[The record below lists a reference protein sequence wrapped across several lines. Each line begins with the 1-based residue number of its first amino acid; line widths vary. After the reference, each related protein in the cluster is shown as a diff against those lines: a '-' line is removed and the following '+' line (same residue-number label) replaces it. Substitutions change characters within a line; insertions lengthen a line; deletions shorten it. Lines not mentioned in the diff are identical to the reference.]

1 MMIKKKER
9 FESKR
14 GKVYEIAGKWGR
26 DYVLSPV
33 NKDDDS
39 CLVYSNGE
47 MEEFIR
53 SGDFK
58 RLGGRK

>member
-14 GKVYEIAGKWGR
+14 GKVYEIAGKWGS